1 MDNEHLYSKP
11 MDTVYLLSREVKY
24 FINSLLMGTLS
35 FQEYSISAL
44 WGFPIFQGTR
54 CIYTGED
61 APCYI
66 FLRGT
71 QLVST
76 TIYRWVH
83 SSSTDTAYLH
93 IWLV

>member
-1 MDNEHLYSKP
+1 MFTFPGTPHMY
-11 MDTVYLLSREVKY
+11 
-24 FINSLLMGTLS
+24 SLLMGTLS
-35 FQEYSISAL
+35 FQEHIISAL

-76 TIYRWVH
+76 TIYR
-83 SSSTDTAYLH
+83 
-93 IWLV
+93 